1 MAPIE
6 PMKSPVAAAI
16 EAHYREMQWIADGW
30 YLAASS
36 IGEECERSLWY
47 AFRWATPVKR
57 SEGRMARLFRTGHRE
72 EARMIEDLRAIG
84 CTVDDR
90 DPETGKQFSI
100 ILNGVLK
107 VKIDGKVI
115 GVPGSEK
122 TLHLLEA
129 KSHNQKS
136 YDDWRKKGVEKS
148 KFDHYA
154 QCQIGMHAFG
164 LSRALYISHNKNTDE
179 VETERVKYDAL
190 AAERLLAKA
199 DRIAF
204 ADRPPPKIETFACK
218 WCRHETLCRYDG
230 WARINCRTCLH
241 AELLKSGEW
250 QCGLHSQSLTI
261 DAQKAGCGAHLF
273 IPDLVPG
280 EQTDADEQANT
291 VTYHLR
297 VEGREWIDGKDE
309 PPKVP
314 EIAE

>member
-1 MAPIE
+1 MAPID

-16 EAHYREMQWIADGW
+16 EAHYRDTQEIADDER
-30 YLAASS
+30 LRCSKL
-36 IGEECERSLWY
+36 GEECERALWY
-47 AFRWATPVKR
+47 GFRWTTPLER
-57 SEGRMARLFRTGHRE
+57 HDGRLARLFQTGHRE
-72 EARMIEDLRAIG
+72 EARMIADLRAIG
-84 CTVDDR
+84 CVVEDR
-90 DPETGKQFSI
+90 DPATGDQWRVELSP
-100 ILNGVLK
+100 VLGGSA
-107 VKIDGKVI
+107 DGIVT
-115 GVPGSEK
+115 GVPGAEK
-122 TLHLLEA
+122 TPHLLEC
-129 KSHNQKS
+129 KTHNQKS
-136 YDDWRKKGVEKS
+136 FDEWRKKGVEVAKPV
-148 KFDHYA
+148 HYA
-154 QCQIGMHAFG
+154 QMQLYMHGLG

-204 ADRPPPKIETFACK
+204 ADRPPPKIESFACK

-230 WARINCRTCLH
+230 WARLNCRTCLH

-250 QCGLHSQSLTI
+250 QCGLHSQALTI

-280 EQTDADEQANT
+280 EQTDADEQRNT

-297 VEGREWIDGKDE
+297 VEGREWVDGKDE
-309 PPKVP
+309 APKVP